1 MKKLFDSFIGI
12 WAVIGAIALIV
23 KFIMEHGIKEIVG
36 DILLPSLMAG
46 TAELVKRLAETLVY
60 GKPLTNKAQK
70 QRVSYADCYRGEK
83 A

>member
-1 MKKLFDSFIGI
+1 MKKSFESFMGI

-23 KFIMEHGIKEIVG
+23 KFITEHGIKEIVG

-60 GKPLTNKAQK
+60 GKPLQNKTMRPGYTSYQK
-70 QRVSYADCYRGEK
+70 YKGERS
-83 A
+83 